1 MSLVLVVFSV
11 KKLQRTCMACHFFFV
26 MAVCKNY
33 AAATP
38 RQIDKNRMSKR
49 ISNFVLVLS
58 LHNQKVPVDLTTYSV
73 ALTAKC

>member
-1 MSLVLVVFSV
+1 MSLVLVVFSD
-11 KKLQRTCMACHFFFV
+11 KKTTKNMHGMSFYFV

-58 LHNQKVPVDLTTYSV
+58 LHNKKVPVDLTTYHQNY
-73 ALTAKC
+73 LLP

>member
-1 MSLVLVVFSV
+1 MSLVLVVFSD
-11 KKLQRTCMACHFFFV
+11 KKLQRTCMACNFFV

-58 LHNQKVPVDLTTYSV
+58 LHNQKVPVDLTTYYQNY
-73 ALTAKC
+73 LLP

>member
-1 MSLVLVVFSV
+1 MHGMS
-11 KKLQRTCMACHFFFV
+11 FFFV
-26 MAVCKNY
+26 MAVCKNC

-58 LHNQKVPVDLTTYSV
+58 LHIQKVPVDLTITKIFCC
-73 ALTAKC
+73 LNG

>member
-1 MSLVLVVFSV
+1 
-11 KKLQRTCMACHFFFV
+11 

>member
-1 MSLVLVVFSV
+1 MSMVLVVVFSTRKHAWHV
-11 KKLQRTCMACHFFFV
+11 IFIMA
-26 MAVCKNY
+26 ARKNC

-58 LHNQKVPVDLTTYSV
+58 LHNQKVPVDLTRYYQNY
-73 ALTAKC
+73 LLP